1 MPFRKPKS
9 RTCAK
14 MKREIAK
21 QREVMDL
28 FEDKATARFAHFILD
43 KVEGKRK

>member
-1 MPFRKPKS
+1 
-9 RTCAK
+9 